1 MGTEGFAGG
10 GMLGKL
16 LGEEGKFIPGT
27 DGKSAGLN
35 PP

>member
-1 MGTEGFAGG
+1 MGKDGFAA

-16 LGEEGKFIPGT
+16 LGDEGKFIPGT